1 MAWGLHKISVCR
13 VCIGPIAHW
22 LCTEMLVVMR
32 SRIRAAAAA
41 AAAAAGV
48 LVAYSSLSL

>member
-41 AAAAAGV
+41 AAAGV